1 MSKLQ
6 RFLIGD
12 KLPHGS
18 FQEITEII
26 EQKMMNGELP
36 EKSNVYQLVRLTL
49 KGSVSKMKPIHDA
62 IVEEAK
68 AILERENIEIPK

>member
-6 RFLIGD
+6 CFLIGD

-26 EQKMMNGELP
+26 EMKMMNGELP
-36 EKSNVYQLVRLTL
+36 EQSNVYQLVRLTL
-49 KGSVSKMKPIHDA
+49 KGSVSKMTPIHDA

-68 AILERENIEIPK
+68 AILEREKIEIPK